1 MKNIYSIKKQVK
13 KPTFK
18 KLLPSQNN
26 RLLQYM
32 NFSVRDWFIA
42 EYVDFL
48 TFYWEFLTE
57 TMVLWCRDNDAWANF
72 YWFHLARWNEWTW
85 RKNII
90 LKVSYYYEW
99 NIIDIG
105 QLNEFSKDW
114 KKYLRVQI
122 YGKGLLILN
131 RENLR
136 ENFNNLLLFFGLRE
150 VFLTRI
156 DYAVDCKKINFKKK
170 NTLNARKWGD
180 IKNLKTWEIEY
191 TGFGSKGVSPLYLR
205 YYNKKRDLKDT
216 NYEWLYPEYDQY
228 DQVMRYELQV
238 NSDWISPND
247 KETTIDKIE
256 SIARFGQA
264 VNPNKRSHKTA
275 KQSDENFKIVQKI
288 ILQYK
293 KTNNKSQLLKL
304 QMLLDSCQVV

>member
-1 MKNIYSIKKQVK
+1 MKNIYGIKRQVK

-57 TMVLWCRDNDAWANF
+57 TMVLWCRDNDAGANF

-90 LKVSYYYEW
+90 LKVSYYYEG
-99 NIIDIG
+99 NILDIG

-131 RENLR
+131 RENLW
-136 ENFNNLLLFFGLRE
+136 ENFNNLLYVLL
-150 VFLTRI
+150 
-156 DYAVDCKKINFKKK
+156 Y
-170 NTLNARKWGD
+170 WG
-180 IKNLKTWEIEY
+180 
-191 TGFGSKGVSPLYLR
+191 
-205 YYNKKRDLKDT
+205 
-216 NYEWLYPEYDQY
+216 
-228 DQVMRYELQV
+228 
-238 NSDWISPND
+238 
-247 KETTIDKIE
+247 
-256 SIARFGQA
+256 
-264 VNPNKRSHKTA
+264 
-275 KQSDENFKIVQKI
+275 
-288 ILQYK
+288 
-293 KTNNKSQLLKL
+293 
-304 QMLLDSCQVV
+304 